1 MTKAEREAAK
11 FVEYYLTLNAEQ
23 RAAYRENILEIEDDE
38 LRELVYFDIK
48 KIEQGEKSNLLA

>member
-1 MTKAEREAAK
+1 MERNEREAAK
-11 FVEYYLTLNAEQ
+11 FVEYYLSLNAEQ

-38 LRELVYFDIK
+38 LRKLVVEDII